1 MPVIRLYHG
10 SKKGIQGNIRPD
22 TSRGECDF
30 GCGFYTGDK
39 PDQPRGLIAAWPGHR
54 FYVLDCNLAGLNVKK
69 FGEDYVEQMDWA
81 LFIAYNRGKIDKET
95 YPALAKRYEAY
106 NRDYDV
112 IAGLIAND
120 KMYQIIDEF
129 FNMNVCDRGF
139 LEALTRV
146 KLGSQYVFKTVKA
159 CSDKHIKIVDEKKLS
174 DAELKTAV
182 AQEKNRKIQTADIVP
197 QIKVKYRH
205 ARDVKYFDEIL
216 EEWNEFGSRP

>member
-1 MPVIRLYHG
+1 MIRLYHG
-10 SKKGIQGNIRPD
+10 SKKGIRGNIRPD

-54 FYVLDCNLAGLNVKK
+54 FYVLDCNLDGLNVKK

-81 LFIAYNRGKIDKET
+81 LFI
-95 YPALAKRYEAY
+95 AY

-159 CSDKHIKIVDEKKLS
+159 CSDKHIKIVDEKKLR

>member
-1 MPVIRLYHG
+1 MIRLYHG
-10 SKKGIQGNIRPD
+10 SKKGIRGNIRPD

-39 PDQPRGLIAAWPGHR
+39 PDQPRGMIAAWPGHR
-54 FYVLDCNLAGLNVKK
+54 FYVLDCNLDGLNVKK

-81 LFIAYNRGKIDKET
+81 LFI
-95 YPALAKRYEAY
+95 AY

>member
-1 MPVIRLYHG
+1 MIRLYHG
-10 SKKGIQGNIRPD
+10 SKKGIRGNIRPD

-81 LFIAYNRGKIDKET
+81 LFI
-95 YPALAKRYEAY
+95 AY

>member
-1 MPVIRLYHG
+1 MIRLYHG
-10 SKKGIQGNIRPD
+10 SKKGIRGNIRPD

-39 PDQPRGLIAAWPGHR
+39 PYQPRGLIAAWPGHR

-81 LFIAYNRGKIDKET
+81 LFI
-95 YPALAKRYEAY
+95 AY

>member
-1 MPVIRLYHG
+1 MIRLYHG
-10 SKKGIQGNIRPD
+10 SKKGIRGNFRPD

-39 PDQPRGLIAAWPGHR
+39 PDQPRGMIAAWPGHR
-54 FYVLDCNLAGLNVKK
+54 FYVLDCNLDGLNVKK

-81 LFIAYNRGKIDKET
+81 LFI
-95 YPALAKRYEAY
+95 AY

>member
-1 MPVIRLYHG
+1 MIRLYHG
-10 SKKGIQGNIRPD
+10 SKKGIRGNIRPD

-54 FYVLDCNLAGLNVKK
+54 FYVLDCNLDGLNVKK

-81 LFIAYNRGKIDKET
+81 LFI
-95 YPALAKRYEAY
+95 AY